1 METELETLRSDRATL
16 MQTIL
21 DLKQE
26 NEENAQA
33 AARLDDDNG
42 DEKLSLS
49 TRINELDEAL
59 QKANTTIKL
68 LRQANM
74 VRERKKKVSFFGYY
88 LRSPSLFI
96 SLSRS

>member
-1 METELETLRSDRATL
+1 

-74 VRERKKKVSFFGYY
+74 VRENKCVIFGYC
-88 LRSPSLFI
+88 LPLFL
-96 SLSRS
+96 SLSLLEKSVSCAESLKLFFAQLC